1 MKKLITPLLLILLA
15 LPSYADW
22 THVGDTEWYDTYIN
36 FNKITKKDN
45 LVYYHKLNNFFD
57 DAPLDKSKYGESMKS
72 YIEADCKLRGYRDLI
87 HTSYTEKMGKGF
99 AISRKQENTG
109 WIYQPVGTIGA
120 DIINQVCNY

>member
-1 MKKLITPLLLILLA
+1 MKLLTPLLLILLT
-15 LPSYADW
+15 LPSYANW
-22 THVGDTEWYDTYIN
+22 THVGVTDSYDMYIN

-57 DAPLDKSKYGESMKS
+57 DVPLDKSKYGESMKS
-72 YIEADCKLRGYRDLI
+72 YIEADCKLRSYRDLI

-99 AISRKQENTG
+99 ATSRKQENTG
-109 WIYQPVGTIGA
+109 WIYQPVDTIGA